1 MPSMRGTARVLCP
14 SSLLTPDQSKDPTF
28 GSVEGVGLVV
38 VGSTGRRR
46 KQQKLTFKNSFVA
59 SCHSL
64 VMVLGGGLANDRTVA
79 KRRRLAPTPMAV

>member
-1 MPSMRGTARVLCP
+1 VAI
-14 SSLLTPDQSKDPTF
+14 
-28 GSVEGVGLVV
+28 GSI
-38 VGSTGRRR
+38 GRHREQR
-46 KQQKLTFKNSFVA
+46 QLTFRNSFVA